1 VYSTYP
7 GAVCLVPTYTPS
19 ACAAFLT
26 PQSPSWPA
34 TWCGTT
40 TSWTPTV
47 TGPSPAGSLPPQKLA
62 PRSPEGPVPA
72 APCTP
77 TATSS
82 ASSSSASGWC
92 RSASSS
98 PSPST
103 TWRSRGQ
110 VCGTKDPAPNRT
122 PDIWNTG
129 ANPSY
134 STMRGGGRPGVPSH
148 FDCVCN
154 AGKSQGT
161 TTPRTD
167 TPAVSKAPQSCF
179 AFSGSIDSAS
189 DDAAFGGLI
198 QAVAHAPMPPCPH
211 APPLITYIPFT
222 RHLII
227 SSNGYSDHSVSTM
240 FFACSRS
247 LSEIVSLEG
256 CQVSR
261 SGTIPPAVSTSPK
274 GALPPVGACVA
285 PSGPRSPTSSP
296 RGCRPSRA
304 RSSARTP
311 TPSPSP
317 IRPTNRCAD
326 PRPPNYFTVHLLYTS
341 VLWCVFFG
349 W

>member
-1 VYSTYP
+1 MYSTNP

-19 ACAAFLT
+19 ACAALLT
-26 PQSPSWPA
+26 PQLPSWPA

-47 TGPSPAGSLPPQKLA
+47 TGPSPAGSLPPPKA
-62 PRSPEGPVPA
+62 RSPEGPVPA

-110 VCGTKDPAPNRT
+110 VCGTKDLAPNRT

-134 STMRGGGRPGVPSH
+134 STMRGGGGRPGVPSH

-161 TTPRTD
+161 TTPRTCRRLLSRVLRFQAALTLRRTMRRSGGLPRQSPMPQCPPPSLPSSFTYLSD
-167 TPAVSKAPQSCF
+167 GSSEHLFIDILIILSLRCFSPAPAVYLKSF
-179 AFSGSIDSAS
+179 RWR
-189 DDAAFGGLI
+189 
-198 QAVAHAPMPPCPH
+198 AVRFP
-211 APPLITYIPFT
+211 
-222 RHLII
+222 
-227 SSNGYSDHSVSTM
+227 
-240 FFACSRS
+240 
-247 LSEIVSLEG
+247 
-256 CQVSR
+256 
-261 SGTIPPAVSTSPK
+261 
-274 GALPPVGACVA
+274 
-285 PSGPRSPTSSP
+285 GPEQSP
-296 RGCRPSRA
+296 R
-304 RSSARTP
+304 
-311 TPSPSP
+311 
-317 IRPTNRCAD
+317 
-326 PRPPNYFTVHLLYTS
+326 
-341 VLWCVFFG
+341 
-349 W
+349 